1 MPLVRIDVLEG
12 HTPRQKVEIEAGP
25 CRLRRWRM
33 TDLDALL
40 RHADNPAVARNLRDL
55 FPSPYTRADARE
67 WLGDPLHDVVP
78 LSTFAIEAD
87 GEAVGGIG
95 LVPGRDVERF
105 SAEIGYWLGEAVWGR
120 GLATAAL
127 RAATE
132 YGFARLGLR
141 RIFALPFATNAGS
154 SRVLAKA
161 GYRLE
166 ARLAD
171 SAFKEGRFVDQELW
185 AALAPTWRGILPG

>member
-1 MPLVRIDVLEG
+1 MTDGEIDVLD
-12 HTPRQKVEIEAGP
+12 AGP
-25 CRLRRWRM
+25 CLLRRWCRP
-33 TDLDALL
+33 DREALL
-40 RHADNPAVARNLRDL
+40 RHAGSWNVARNLRDL
-55 FPSPYTRADARE
+55 FPHPYTPEAADA
-67 WLGDPLHDVVP
+67 WLEDPLHDAAP

-95 LVPGRDVERF
+95 LVPGHDVERF

-120 GLATAAL
+120 GLATAAV

-132 YGFARLGLR
+132 YGFTRLGLR
-141 RIFALPFATNAGS
+141 RIFALPFAHNTAS

-166 ARLAD
+166 ARLSD